1 MPEIGAHTGAVRNSG
16 ISLGDPRMSK
26 ATTRTKSSNINRQ
39 ESVVD
44 EVRRI
49 RAAIS
54 RQFGNDVRK
63 LCDHLQATEIANRHR
78 LVYPKDLRSG
88 RKAR

>member
-1 MPEIGAHTGAVRNSG
+1 
-16 ISLGDPRMSK
+16 MSK
-26 ATTRTKSSNINRQ
+26 ATTRTRRKSSNRQ

-44 EVRRI
+44 EVRRN

-54 RQFGNDVRK
+54 RQFDDDVQK
-63 LCDHLQATEIANRHR
+63 LCDHLQAEEVANRRR

-88 RKAR
+88 RSGR